1 MNLQTKVAS
10 GLHLEQVWLV
20 TALQMEP
27 SQNMQGSAWGNQQ
40 LWGQEALVEVEG
52 AEEWVQPS
60 HCAPVG
66 IPNEA
71 LLHVSLL
78 KVSSHP

>member
-20 TALQMEP
+20 TALRMQP

-52 AEEWVQPS
+52 TEEWVQPS
-60 HCAPVG
+60 HCALVG
-66 IPNEA
+66 IPNEV